1 MNEIC
6 HCHWLYFSTIILS
19 LGQCECAIIQKV
31 SLALFLQITI
41 KTSLTNIYTITALI
55 QSTRYN
61 IQVTTLTTEGD
72 SPKSKVLP
80 VTTKKLDMT
89 AADEWRDTLGINTI
103 VKQLN
108 GAVNDITSLKYLKS
122 DFRNLKSDVKSLN
135 STVRNHKKELA
146 QLDWQVTDNERYTL
160 KSLVSINI
168 VQFENN
174 IP

>member
-1 MNEIC
+1 
-6 HCHWLYFSTIILS
+6 
-19 LGQCECAIIQKV
+19 
-31 SLALFLQITI
+31 
-41 KTSLTNIYTITALI
+41 
-55 QSTRYN
+55 
-61 IQVTTLTTEGD
+61 
-72 SPKSKVLP
+72 
-80 VTTKKLDMT
+80 MT